1 MLDVISTVYGMLLR
15 RLATSPASNGAQPEL
30 TVRGL
35 RCGGEGAFKAHTCT
49 SNWGSHEFIV
59 VSLKETA

>member
-1 MLDVISTVYGMLLR
+1 MQTVMLDVISTVYGMLLR

-35 RCGGEGAFKAHTCT
+35 RCGGEGVRSRRTPAPVIGGRM
-49 SNWGSHEFIV
+49 NLLLYI
-59 VSLKETA
+59 